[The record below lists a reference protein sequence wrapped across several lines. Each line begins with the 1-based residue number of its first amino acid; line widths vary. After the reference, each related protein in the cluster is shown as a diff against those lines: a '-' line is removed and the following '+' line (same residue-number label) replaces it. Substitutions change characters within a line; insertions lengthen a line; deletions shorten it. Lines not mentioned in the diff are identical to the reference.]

1 VDLVSTCFGW
11 VLLIVGS
18 LEEKGNRVHVYISD
32 YYNSRWEVPQSI
44 IPRPKATDTI
54 RNSLIGTTAAA
65 AADHKEIK
73 HEKLLAVTYTT
84 HPFGF
89 AITRISNGEVLF
101 NSTPAAAPAA
111 AAAEHDTAAP
121 ANDSSSSSS
130 SSSSSFNPMVFKD
143 QYLEISTQLPVTA
156 SLFGLGES
164 TRPDGLQLKQGR
176 TYTLWT
182 TDITAMDVNID
193 LYGAYPFYMDVREA
207 RAAAAG
213 GQQQQ
218 LTHGVLLLNSNAMEV
233 SYGSAECLTFRVT
246 GGVLDFYFFPGPSPL
261 AVLDQYTQLVGRPAP
276 MPYWSFGKPPYPP
289 PKQNPHTRHLTLF
302 CLLHLWRGWGRSLF
316 VLYLMKHLR
325 YNKGSSYTMK

>member
-1 VDLVSTCFGW
+1 MGGFGLNMFW
-11 VLLIVGS
+11 LGFAGVGR
-18 LEEKGNRVHVYISD
+18 LEEKGSRVHVYISD
-32 YYNSRWEVPQSI
+32 YDNSRWEVPQSI

-54 RNSLIGTTAAA
+54 RNSLMGTTAT

-101 NSTPAAAPAA
+101 NSTPAAAPA
-111 AAAEHDTAAP
+111 D
-121 ANDSSSSSS
+121 DSSSS

-143 QYLEISTQLPVTA
+143 QYLEISTQLPGTA

-207 RAAAAG
+207 RAGTG
-213 GQQQQ
+213 GQQ

-233 SYGSAECLTFRVT
+233 SYGAECLTFRVT

-276 MPYWSFGKPPYPP
+276 MPYWSFGKPHIPTKTKSPYT
-289 PKQNPHTRHLTLF
+289 QQLSLF
-302 CLLHLWRGWGRSLF
+302 CLHLWRGWGEVTLCIIYETHEMIKESF
-316 VLYLMKHLR
+316 FFFNIMI
-325 YNKGSSYTMK
+325 

>member
-1 VDLVSTCFGW
+1 MGGFGLNMFW
-11 VLLIVGS
+11 LGFADVGR
-18 LEEKGNRVHVYISD
+18 LEEKGSRVHVYISD

-54 RNSLIGTTAAA
+54 RNSLMGTTAAAAAA

-101 NSTPAAAPAA
+101 NSTPAAA
-111 AAAEHDTAAP
+111 AAEHDTAAP
-121 ANDSSSSSS
+121 ADDSSSSSS

-143 QYLEISTQLPVTA
+143 QYLEISTQLPGTA

-207 RAAAAG
+207 RAGAG
-213 GQQQQ
+213 GQQ

-233 SYGSAECLTFRVT
+233 SYGAECLTFRVT

-276 MPYWSFGKPPYPP
+276 MPYWSFGKPPIPPP
-289 PKQNPHTRHLTLF
+289 PKQNPHTQQLSLF
-302 CLLHLWRGWGRSLF
+302 CLHLWRGWGRSLF
-316 VLYLMKHLR
+316 VYFMKHM
-325 YNKGSSYTMK
+325 SSKKSFFFLIS

>member
-1 VDLVSTCFGW
+1 MGGFGLSMFW
-11 VLLIVGS
+11 LGFADVGR

-54 RNSLIGTTAAA
+54 TNSLMGTTAAA

-89 AITRISNGEVLF
+89 AITRISNGEALF
-101 NSTPAAAPAA
+101 NSTPAAPA
-111 AAAEHDTAAP
+111 
-121 ANDSSSSSS
+121 DSSSSSS
-130 SSSSSFNPMVFKD
+130 SSSSLSFNPMVFKD

-193 LYGAYPFYMDVREA
+193 LYGAYPFYMDIREA
-207 RAAAAG
+207 RAAADDDAAAG
-213 GQQQQ
+213 GQQ

-233 SYGSAECLTFRVT
+233 SYGAECLTFRVT

-261 AVLDQYTQLVGRPAP
+261 AVVDQYTQLVGRPAP
-276 MPYWSFGKPPYPP
+276 MPYWSFGKPPSPP
-289 PKQNPHTRHLTLF
+289 PPQ
-302 CLLHLWRGWGRSLF
+302 LLHTKTRTKSPYPAAQLVLPSLVEGLGEVTLCIF
-316 VLYLMKHLR
+316 HEAHEIKNKKIHLFL
-325 YNKGSSYTMK
+325 NIMI

>member
-1 VDLVSTCFGW
+1 LA
-11 VLLIVGS
+11 IVGR

-44 IPRPKATDTI
+44 IPRPKATDNI
-54 RNSLIGTTAAA
+54 RNSFMGTTAAA
-65 AADHKEIK
+65 AAADHEEIK

-101 NSTPAAAPAA
+101 NSTPAAAA

-121 ANDSSSSSS
+121 AADHSSSSSFS

-182 TDITAMDVNID
+182 TDITAMHVNVD

-207 RAAAAG
+207 RAGAAAAAAAG
-213 GQQQQ
+213 QQ

-233 SYGSAECLTFRVT
+233 SYGAECLTFRVT

-276 MPYWSFGKPPYPP
+276 MPYWSLGKSPYPAAQLVLP
-289 PKQNPHTRHLTLF
+289 SLVEGLGEVTLSIF
-302 CLLHLWRGWGRSLF
+302 YETHEI
-316 VLYLMKHLR
+316 K
-325 YNKGSSYTMK
+325 K

>member
-1 VDLVSTCFGW
+1 MGGFGLNMFW
-11 VLLIVGS
+11 LGFADVGR

-54 RNSLIGTTAAA
+54 PNSLVGTTAA

-84 HPFGF
+84 QPFGF

-101 NSTPAAAPAA
+101 NSTPAAA
-111 AAAEHDTAAP
+111 AAEHDTAAP
-121 ANDSSSSSS
+121 ADDDDDSSSS

-182 TDITAMDVNID
+182 TDITAMQVNID

-207 RAAAAG
+207 RATAG
-213 GQQQQ
+213 GQQ

-233 SYGSAECLTFRVT
+233 SYGAECLTFRVT

-276 MPYWSFGKPPYPP
+276 MPYWSFGKHPSSPAPQ
-289 PKQNPHTRHLTLF
+289 KQ
-302 CLLHLWRGWGRSLF
+302 
-316 VLYLMKHLR
+316 
-325 YNKGSSYTMK
+325 